1 MKLSYLKYYLLCLK
15 VLNNLMCKHEML
27 KLLDFHILFFSL
39 PYRQFYIYNNSV
51 SIGLKPA
58 EGLMSP
64 KISITDFHK
73 EKLQFRMFPLD
84 ENCLL
89 TSQKLAAIGS
99 KSSIKEVS

>member
-1 MKLSYLKYYLLCLK
+1 
-15 VLNNLMCKHEML
+15 ML
-27 KLLDFHILFFSL
+27 KHLYFHIFFSF

-58 EGLMSP
+58 EGLVSP
-64 KISITDFHK
+64 KISITDFYK
-73 EKLQFRMFPLD
+73 ENLQFKVLPSD

-89 TSQKLAAIGS
+89 TSQKAAIGS